1 MTEATQVALALFH
14 ALLAL
19 AQGAH
24 AIPPV
29 CN

>member
-1 MTEATQVALALFH
+1 MTEATLF
-14 ALLAL
+14 AWWVLQSMLAL
-19 AQGAH
+19 ATGAH